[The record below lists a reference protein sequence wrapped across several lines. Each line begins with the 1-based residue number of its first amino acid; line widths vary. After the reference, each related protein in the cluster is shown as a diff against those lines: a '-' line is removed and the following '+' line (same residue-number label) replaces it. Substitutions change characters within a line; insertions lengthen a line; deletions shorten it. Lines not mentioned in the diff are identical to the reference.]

1 MPRPKKIAQEEV
13 VISEVVEVQEELVIE
28 AEEELIIEPVSMTV
42 PQLEVSTIE
51 VVASKTIYKVY
62 HLGNFVV
69 DVEENSN
76 ALNGFLDNNRVQLY
90 DNIDKLKTVTTDPE
104 DLVLFNVPPT
114 DNRKYNSLSQ
124 FYQQNGLAPQAPR
137 ITDWMTYY
145 KFKYP
150 LATEEEIAIQVFGP
164 LDFTSLV
171 LGTSFSKLS
180 INALKK
186 SAIISVPSLLSTIL
200 LSLSIQN
207 LFVTYLIT
215 NQKIPFQVA
224 LFQRH

>member
-13 VISEVVEVQEELVIE
+13 VISEVVEVEEELVIE
-28 AEEELIIEPVSMTV
+28 LEDELLIEPVSMSV
-42 PQLEVSTIE
+42 PELE
-51 VVASKTIYKVY
+51 VVAFEETVEEEAPKTIYKVY

-76 ALNGFLDNNRVQLY
+76 ALNEFLDKNRVQLY
-90 DNIDKLKTVTTDPE
+90 DNIAKLKVITTNPE

-164 LDFTSLV
+164 LDF
-171 LGTSFSKLS
+171 SFE
-180 INALKK
+180 IAD
-186 SAIISVPSLLSTIL
+186 
-200 LSLSIQN
+200 
-207 LFVTYLIT
+207 
-215 NQKIPFQVA
+215 
-224 LFQRH
+224 

>member
-13 VISEVVEVQEELVIE
+13 VISEVVEVHEELVIE
-28 AEEELIIEPVSMTV
+28 LEDELVIEPVSMNV
-42 PQLEVSTIE
+42 PELE
-51 VVASKTIYKVY
+51 VVAVEETVEEEAPKTIYKVY

-76 ALNGFLDNNRVQLY
+76 ALNEFLNNNRVQLY
-90 DNIDKLKTVTTDPE
+90 DNIDKLKAVTTDPE

-164 LDFTSLV
+164 LDF
-171 LGTSFSKLS
+171 SFE
-180 INALKK
+180 IAD
-186 SAIISVPSLLSTIL
+186 
-200 LSLSIQN
+200 
-207 LFVTYLIT
+207 
-215 NQKIPFQVA
+215 
-224 LFQRH
+224 